1 VREASSPEEDVRGHR
16 PTSTL
21 LASASAS
28 KGRTWLMSGAAPVPF
43 FLYHS
48 SYFESRSLKSTLSFS
63 ACTQTMGDATEPG
76 TSHSTARNVLP
87 QSVRLL
93 ACDAPSEF
101 KIDRSIGTHRR
112 PALLRRSHLEV
123 GFGIGAGHFPRRI
136 NVNKRL
142 VAQPLTLNDGLGIP
156 GCASFKRLFC
166 VFFVFNLG
174 SPAFANSGTRHV
186 LCVHRIAA

>member
-1 VREASSPEEDVRGHR
+1 MRAHR

-28 KGRTWLMSGAAPVPF
+28 KGSTWLMSGAAPVPF

-76 TSHSTARNVLP
+76 TSHSTARNVLA

-101 KIDRSIGTHRR
+101 KIDRSAHTVGLPCSGAAISRSDLASV
-112 PALLRRSHLEV
+112 PAICR
-123 GFGIGAGHFPRRI
+123 
-136 NVNKRL
+136 
-142 VAQPLTLNDGLGIP
+142 DG
-156 GCASFKRLFC
+156 STST
-166 VFFVFNLG
+166 NEW
-174 SPAFANSGTRHV
+174 
-186 LCVHRIAA
+186 